1 MDNSD
6 LKIERVFNSP
16 NPVTNQTT
24 FFVQHNRPR
33 ELLEANLY
41 IFTMDG
47 KRIWHTSQ
55 DVFSTGYLLNSIR
68 WEATSYSGQKVN
80 KGTYLYTIE
89 LISSLSQ
96 STDNFSA
103 KLIIE

>member
-1 MDNSD
+1 MDSSNIE
-6 LKIERVFNSP
+6 IERIFNSP

-47 KRIWHTSQ
+47 KRIWHKRQEVS
-55 DVFSTGYLLNSIR
+55 SSGYVLDSLR
-68 WEATSYSGQKVN
+68 WDATSYSGEKVN

-89 LISSLSQ
+89 LISTLSQ
-96 STDNFSA
+96 STDTHSA